1 MRYALIA
8 DIHSN
13 LEAFEAVLA
22 HAKDRGTEK
31 IVLLGD
37 LIGYGA
43 DPVPVLDLCAELVE
57 TGKAL
62 ALLGNHDAAV
72 CQRMPCEMNEMARLA
87 VEWTRGQIKPRHFKF
102 LARLPL
108 TWSEG
113 LLLGVHASAFEPENW
128 HYVST
133 GAEAERCMAAAGEA
147 NWVFC
152 GHVHVP
158 ALYYTGREGGMFAF
172 RPADDT
178 PVAVGEERR
187 WLAVVGSCG
196 QPRDGLGGARYLLF
210 DEDLR
215 RLRFMHVRYDWRRA
229 AAKILAAGLP
239 PHLAMHLVGA

>member
-22 HAKDRGTEK
+22 HAKARGAERV
-31 IVLLGD
+31 ILLGD
-37 LIGYGA
+37 LVGYGA
-43 DPVPVLDLCAELVE
+43 DPGPVLDLCMNLVE
-57 TGKAL
+57 TQKTV
-62 ALLGNHDAAV
+62 ALLGNHDAVV
-72 CQRMPCEMNEMARLA
+72 CQRLPCEMNDAA
-87 VEWTRGQIKPRHFKF
+87 QTAIEWTRGQIKPRHFKF

-108 TWSEG
+108 TWREG
-113 LLLGVHASAFEPENW
+113 RLLGVHASAFEPENW

-133 GAEAERCMAAAGEA
+133 GAEARLCMDASAEA
-147 NWVFC
+147 NWAFC

-158 ALYYTGREGGMFAF
+158 TLYYAGREGCMFAF

-178 PVAVGEERR
+178 PVSVGEERR
-187 WLAVVGSCG
+187 WLAVAGSCG

-210 DEDLR
+210 DEDLG
-215 RLRFMHVRYDWRRA
+215 RLRFMRVNYDWRRA

-239 PHLAMHLVGA
+239 PRLAMYLASE